1 MNGRRIIL
9 TFSLLAL
16 SAGAVWVHS
25 LNERRLETRR
35 IPAEAAEKS
44 ETRLDQRLA
53 LSSAQVERSSSPPQ
67 PGPSQGPV
75 SVEPNPPEDKGV
87 LLSAK
92 SVPVTMKMNPQSAQQ
107 DLPATLLPSPPGPL
121 PQSPSVSP
129 ESEKPTDLF
138 LKLKLGVGAQYLSFQ
153 QSGVMGDGHAAG
165 ISPNQTKVDA
175 RAEFGAWSVEGS
187 YEHFTLNFNSDTG
200 LARPRQTKEF
210 QSLSLKP
217 GYGPFFVGLK
227 AVTAPVMYIDGQ
239 SIDWSETST
248 VSALFGFRSEKQFV
262 GSSGRPFHL
271 GFEIEGSSLLSVK
284 AQMPLE
290 VSGGTGYGVRL
301 SVYAEKRVSQW
312 DQNQVWVGVQADAKQ
327 ESTQLRGRWQSSEG
341 EFSRSNLNMGSLIYL
356 GLHF

>member
-9 TFSLLAL
+9 TLSLLAL

-35 IPAEAAEKS
+35 VPAEAPEKS
-44 ETRLDQRLA
+44 ETRLDPG
-53 LSSAQVERSSSPPQ
+53 LSLSSPPFDGAKSLPQ
-67 PGPSQGPV
+67 SSPTQDLGPV
-75 SVEPNPPEDKGV
+75 LRDRPQEKAVLASSERTPEIMQV
-87 LLSAK
+87 S
-92 SVPVTMKMNPQSAQQ
+92 PQSAQQ
-107 DLPATLLPSPPGPL
+107 EQPATLPPSPSDFAVP
-121 PQSPSVSP
+121 P
-129 ESEKPTDLF
+129 ESGKPTDLF
-138 LKLKLGVGAQYLSFQ
+138 LKLKMGVGAQYLSFQ

-187 YEHFTLNFNSDTG
+187 YEHFSLNFNSDTG

-239 SIDWSETST
+239 TIDWSETST
-248 VSALFGFRSEKQFV
+248 VSALFGFRREKQFL
-262 GSSGRPFHL
+262 GSSGRPFNL
-271 GFEIEGSSLLSVK
+271 GFEFEGSSLLNVK

-290 VSGGTGYGVRL
+290 VSSGTGYGVRL
-301 SVYAEKRVSQW
+301 SVYAEKIVSYW
-312 DQNQVWVGVQADAKQ
+312 DQNQVWIGIQSDVKQ
-327 ESTQLRGRWQSSEG
+327 ESTKLTGRWQSSEG
-341 EFSRSNLNMGSLIYL
+341 EFSRSNLNVGTLIYL